1 MEGIQHPDT
10 EPREFDISEI
20 RIRLLDAERDGLVG
34 FGSCVLNRSLYLNNI
49 AIRRGQDGRL
59 YLSYPAGRSNQA
71 VQHFHWN
78 PISKRASD
86 ALEAAIL
93 GRLRAMRV

>member
-1 MEGIQHPDT
+1 MKSIVHPDT
-10 EPREFDISEI
+10 EPGEFEISEI
-20 RIRLLDAERDGLVG
+20 RIRLPDGEKEGLVA
-34 FGSCVLNRSLYLNNI
+34 FASCVFNRSLYLNNI

-59 YLSYPAGRSNQA
+59 YLSYPAGRSNQD
-71 VQHFHWN
+71 VPHFFWN
-78 PISKRASD
+78 PISKRAAD

>member
-1 MEGIQHPDT
+1 VESITHPDAG
-10 EPREFDISEI
+10 PREFGVSEI

-34 FGSCVLNRSLYLNNI
+34 FASCVLNRSLFLNNI
-49 AIRRGQDGRL
+49 AIRRGPDGTM
-59 YLSYPAGRSNQA
+59 YLSYPAGRSNQD

-78 PISKRASD
+78 PISRQASD
-86 ALEAAIL
+86 ALDAAIL